1 MEAALEHEP
10 EPAAVYVPRALGSG
24 EPLDRKRLLAAP
36 LKTLPRPTILDAPIT
51 KLRGAGPKL
60 AEAAAEMGI
69 SSLGDLLR
77 HLPHGYRDR
86 AEPVGLADLK
96 LGEEATVK
104 VEVSRA
110 KVRPTRRRRLTILEA
125 DVSDATGQTKAIWFN
140 RAWLADRLHPG
151 TRLFLHG
158 KLEKR
163 GFTVAEHEFLDSS
176 EAGLHTTGIVP
187 VHAASER
194 LRPQRIREWAWQA
207 IPLARHA
214 VEPVPGRLR
223 RELRLAGAE
232 DALVASHFPPDE
244 HAAEAARERLAFEEL
259 FLYQAALVSRRG
271 RRVSGKRG
279 IRLPERGGQ
288 AAAWIDSLPFELTGD
303 QRRAIDEIDE
313 DLAAAQPMQRLLM
326 GEVGSGKA
334 QPLDSLVLTPAG
346 FARMGDL
353 TVGDEVVNPTGERTT
368 VTGVFPQGERDVYR
382 VWFSD
387 GTHADC
393 DLEHLWQ
400 VRTSTAR
407 WREDRPKV
415 MSLNEIAAD
424 LRRPSGYAKWHVEL
438 PEAADLECGEPRPID
453 PYTLGLLL
461 GDGGLSRPDRVRFT
475 SSDDE
480 LVDALRAA
488 VAPECELR
496 QEPHRPYDWKVV
508 RTNPDTT
515 QVLAQVSENK
525 PETLAQAYRSG
536 ATSEAIATRV
546 TYTAGTVRRRLK
558 DLGVTIRPAH
568 PLPSP
573 LREQLASLGLMGKNA
588 SQKFVPKPYLNAP
601 VRDRHA
607 LLQGLLDTDGTLDNS
622 RGCNVTFTSISRQLA
637 EDVAWLVRSLGGRA
651 RCRHQ
656 RKRSG
661 SSWRTSVIVP
671 AGYPPFRLH
680 RKATLVKRRTKYANP
695 AKAIERIERLGK
707 KEVQCI
713 SVAHTNQL
721 YITDEF
727 TITHNTVVALYAM
740 LRAIE
745 AGHQAALM
753 APTETLAEQ
762 HFRTLETLLAS
773 EPVAST
779 LLTSATPAS
788 RRRELL
794 DSLAAGQPQLV
805 VGTHALIEEAV
816 EFSSLAV
823 AVVDEQHRFGVRQRA
838 ALDAKGPGGRLP
850 HVLHMTA
857 TPIPRTLSL
866 TAYGDLDT
874 TALRELPA
882 GRQPIRTRV
891 VDEESRPAAYEF
903 IRARLREGRQ
913 AFVVC
918 PLVADSEAVQAKA
931 AEAEAKRLAAT
942 DLRDFRVALL
952 HGQMSSEQKGRA
964 MEAFA
969 SGAADVLVAT
979 TVIEVGIDVPNATVM
994 LVEGAERFGLSQ
1006 LHQLR
1011 GRVGRGEHESFCIL
1025 FGDPESDAARARL
1038 DAIAEE
1044 GDGFALAEVDLSIRG
1059 EGEILGTRQHGLP
1072 RFRAATLPEDTALLL
1087 EARRRVLELRER
1099 HGSLEAASL
1108 GPLMDE
1114 ARRRFGD
1121 ERREQIAA

>member
-1 MEAALEHEP
+1 MEAALEHQP

-24 EPLDRKRLLAAP
+24 EPVDRKRLLGAP

-60 AEAAAEMGI
+60 AAAAAEMGI

-104 VEVSRA
+104 VEVRRA
-110 KVRPTRRRRLTILEA
+110 KLRPTRRRRLTILEA

-140 RAWLADRLHPG
+140 RAWLADRLQPG

-163 GFTVAEHEFLDSS
+163 GFNVAEHEFLDSS

-313 DLAAAQPMQRLLM
+313 DLSAAQPMQRLLM
-326 GEVGSGKA
+326 GEVGSGK
-334 QPLDSLVLTPAG
+334 
-346 FARMGDL
+346 
-353 TVGDEVVNPTGERTT
+353 
-368 VTGVFPQGERDVYR
+368 
-382 VWFSD
+382 
-387 GTHADC
+387 
-393 DLEHLWQ
+393 
-400 VRTSTAR
+400 
-407 WREDRPKV
+407 
-415 MSLNEIAAD
+415 
-424 LRRPSGYAKWHVEL
+424 
-438 PEAADLECGEPRPID
+438 
-453 PYTLGLLL
+453 
-461 GDGGLSRPDRVRFT
+461 
-475 SSDDE
+475 
-480 LVDALRAA
+480 
-488 VAPECELR
+488 
-496 QEPHRPYDWKVV
+496 
-508 RTNPDTT
+508 
-515 QVLAQVSENK
+515 
-525 PETLAQAYRSG
+525 
-536 ATSEAIATRV
+536 
-546 TYTAGTVRRRLK
+546 
-558 DLGVTIRPAH
+558 
-568 PLPSP
+568 
-573 LREQLASLGLMGKNA
+573 
-588 SQKFVPKPYLNAP
+588 
-601 VRDRHA
+601 
-607 LLQGLLDTDGTLDNS
+607 
-622 RGCNVTFTSISRQLA
+622 
-637 EDVAWLVRSLGGRA
+637 
-651 RCRHQ
+651 
-656 RKRSG
+656 
-661 SSWRTSVIVP
+661 
-671 AGYPPFRLH
+671 
-680 RKATLVKRRTKYANP
+680 
-695 AKAIERIERLGK
+695 
-707 KEVQCI
+707 
-713 SVAHTNQL
+713 
-721 YITDEF
+721 
-727 TITHNTVVALYAM
+727 TVVCVHAM

-762 HFRTLETLLAS
+762 HFRTLETLLAA
-773 EPVAST
+773 EPVPAT
-779 LLTSATPAS
+779 LLTSATPTA
-788 RRRELL
+788 RRGELL

-816 EFSSLAV
+816 QFSSLAL

-838 ALDAKGPGGRLP
+838 ALDAKGPRGRLP

-891 VDEESRPAAYEF
+891 VDEESRPAAYDF

-1087 EARRRVLELRER
+1087 EARRRIVELRER

-1121 ERREQIAA
+1121 ERGEQIAA